1 MTTLMTKLMSAP
13 LDHDVECGC
22 CIACNSRHRRCQKH
36 HHNNDSQYNGASPH
50 FVVSGQPANKKRV
63 LRDRKDK
70 KEAKRKKQHCKTTPE
85 KPVADANPKT
95 ITISNGVTT
104 YTLPFDPRFSVEVA
118 KPGSITVHSGDR
130 TVTLPGASIT
140 VHRQIMSKSLV
151 ERAGL
156 QAIVNSH
163 GDTVFAIKPAGN
175 TPVQDTGLGAQL
187 KGVAKDIGN
196 GLENLGVGL
205 HRYRRTDSTGAENR
219 DDHSGIDLDIIRRAS
234 VHDRTGNGCHIDG
247 HREYR
252 QLKAI
257 ILAPASF

>member
-36 HHNNDSQYNGASPH
+36 HHNNDNQYNGASPH
-50 FVVSGQPANKKRV
+50 FVVSGQPANKKRL

-234 VHDRTGNGCHIDG
+234 VHDRTGNGCHIDR

>member
-1 MTTLMTKLMSAP
+1 VPRLITTSNVAVALLATA
-13 LDHDVECGC
+13 G
-22 CIACNSRHRRCQKH
+22 I
-36 HHNNDSQYNGASPH
+36 
-50 FVVSGQPANKKRV
+50 
-63 LRDRKDK
+63 
-70 KEAKRKKQHCKTTPE
+70 
-85 KPVADANPKT
+85 ADAKNTIITMTANTTEPALISLSADNRLTRSVYCAIARTRRKRSAKNSIARPRRKSPSLTPPTNPKT

>member
-1 MTTLMTKLMSAP
+1 MITTSNVAVALLATAGIADAKNTIITMTANTTEPALISLSADNR
-13 LDHDVECGC
+13 LTRSGYC
-22 CIACNSRHRRCQKH
+22 AC
-36 HHNNDSQYNGASPH
+36 
-50 FVVSGQPANKKRV
+50 
-63 LRDRKDK
+63 KDK

>member
-1 MTTLMTKLMSAP
+1 LITTSNVAVALLATA
-13 LDHDVECGC
+13 G
-22 CIACNSRHRRCQKH
+22 I
-36 HHNNDSQYNGASPH
+36 
-50 FVVSGQPANKKRV
+50 
-63 LRDRKDK
+63 
-70 KEAKRKKQHCKTTPE
+70 
-85 KPVADANPKT
+85 ADAKNTIITMTANTTEPALISLSADNRLTRSGYCAIARTRRKRSAKNSIARLRRKSPSLTPPTNPKT